1 MRSTKYPSYLPKGGK
16 VDRKWY
22 LIDATDIIVGRLA
35 TRVATV
41 LMGKNKP
48 TYTPFMDTGD
58 FVIVT
63 NIEKA
68 KWSGDNKMAQR
79 SYMTYSLY
87 PGGEKHRTLETL
99 WAKRPHD
106 VFRSAV
112 EHMLPKN
119 TIARRMIT
127 KLKIYKGP
135 NHPHKAQQ
143 PVAIAPTQI
152 RGGRV
157 CLSSSGAQAAG
168 KAP

>member
-1 MRSTKYPSYLPKGGK
+1 MSGKKFQSFVPKGGK

-22 LIDATDIIVGRLA
+22 VIDATDAIFGRLA
-35 TRVATV
+35 TRVATI

-68 KWSGDNKMAQR
+68 RFTGRKLEQR

-87 PGGEKHRTLETL
+87 PGGEKHRTLDEL
-99 WAKRPHD
+99 WKKRPAD
-106 VFRSAV
+106 VLRKAV
-112 EHMLPKN
+112 RMMLPKN
-119 TIARRMIT
+119 TIARRMIR

-135 NHPHKAQQ
+135 DHPHKAQQ
-143 PVAIAPTQI
+143 PVKIELTKV

-157 CLSSSGAQAAG
+157 CLSSSGEPGVA